1 MKQKLLGM
9 LPLIFLVL
17 LIGSMAFVAFVPS
30 AKALNDSGD
39 VSAIGILLAQLRQ
52 FFATPLCFFWAAG
65 LMICSFPPKLPARW
79 PGWFCPVVGGVMT
92 VVGIYCSWS
101 AAAFLAFPPLPFGFG
116 TFLMN
121 NSWLINIWWT
131 VAGVFLTLSILPRR
145 DTTKHK
151 NRP

>member
-1 MKQKLLGM
+1 MKQKLLNT
-9 LPLIFLVL
+9 LPLILLIL

-30 AKALNDSGD
+30 AKALNNSGD
-39 VSAIGILLAQLRQ
+39 VTAISILLAQLRQ
-52 FFATPLCFFWAAG
+52 FFAVPLCFFWAAG
-65 LMICSFPPKLPARW
+65 LVICSFPPKLPVRW
-79 PGWFCPVVGGVMT
+79 PEWLCPAVGGVMT
-92 VVGIYCSWS
+92 VIGIYCSWS

-131 VAGVFLTLSILPRR
+131 IAGVLLTLSILPRR
-145 DTTKHK
+145 DTIKHK

>member
-1 MKQKLLGM
+1 MKQKFLNT
-9 LPLIFLVL
+9 LPLILLVL

-30 AKALNDSGD
+30 AKALNESGD

-65 LMICSFPPKLPARW
+65 LVICSFPPKLPRW
-79 PGWFCPVVGGVMT
+79 PEWVCPVVGGVMT

-101 AAAFLAFPPLPFGFG
+101 AAAFLAFPPLPAGFG

-121 NSWLINIWWT
+121 NSWLLSLWWA

-145 DTTKHK
+145 ESK
-151 NRP
+151 R